1 MDSISDFQHLSSDI
15 SHLLLIFKRRW
26 KPALMTSVAIFTV
39 IAILTVLQKP
49 SYEASGKILLKKGN
63 VTSSLTESGKQI
75 SELDSVGSSD
85 PISTEIEIIKSLPLI
100 ERVIKSANIRD
111 DEGELLKPEAFIERR
126 LSVQKRRGTDVLE
139 IGYKS
144 KSAQETATVVNR
156 LMNLYIENSIMG
168 DRAQAEL
175 TAQFITQQ
183 LPNNQ
188 TAVRKAEEALRNFKE
203 TNLISDLN
211 SERQS
216 VATAISDLTRQL
228 GDTRTALRRS
238 ETRTQTLGRQL
249 GLNSKDALAF
259 GTLSQN
265 PGVQDALIELQKA
278 QTQLSIARDQYQ
290 PRHPKIIDLAGKVK
304 RLQSVTQTQTA
315 NISDGVTNTANSQ
328 IQMRGIQQQ
337 LADEMVKLTADN
349 ASLKTQINSLETEKV
364 EYQKRVLT
372 LPKLEQKQREL
383 ERQLDAAQSTYS
395 SLLKKLQEVRIAANQ
410 SQGNAKVI
418 EFATPPEKILLKPII
433 LKLILGLL
441 LGTLMGMVVTFWQE
455 LQDKTIKTVGEAKD
469 LFGYPLLGI
478 IPALEEEPTES
489 AITHHDLE
497 RAVPTLMLREYPFSP
512 ISEAYRMLQSN
523 LRFLKSDQV
532 LKTIVITSCSPGEG
546 KSTIAANL
554 ALTMV
559 QQGFKV
565 LLIDADMR
573 RPIQHQIW
581 ELYQSKG
588 LSEVLVGQAQAINA
602 IQKVE
607 EGLHVLSAGVTPP
620 NPGAL
625 LDSKRMSDLM
635 QEFAKIYDYVIVD
648 TPPLLV
654 ANESRGLGQLAD
666 GLVLVVRPGVAD
678 SNDATAA
685 KELLKQ
691 VESKVL
697 GLVINGVETQKEPD
711 SYYHYTSD
719 YNSPPTVLAQP
730 VKIPSRSVLNDYRI
744 VLEHDA
750 SDDVRH

>member
-1 MDSISDFQHLSSDI
+1 MAFNNSMESVSEFQRLSTDI
-15 SHLLLIFKRRW
+15 SHLWLIFKRRW
-26 KPALMTSVAIFTV
+26 KPALITSTAIFTV

-49 SYEASGKILLKKGN
+49 SYEAKGKILLKKGN

-100 ERVIKSANIRD
+100 ERVIKEAHIRD
-111 DEGELLKPEAFIERR
+111 DKGKLLKPEPFLERR
-126 LSVQKRRGTDVLE
+126 LSVQKHRGTDVLE
-139 IGYKS
+139 ITYKS
-144 KSAQETATVVNR
+144 KSAQETATVVNK

-183 LPNNQ
+183 LPTNQ
-188 TAVRKAEEALRNFKE
+188 TAVSKAEEALRNFKE

-216 VATAISDLTRQL
+216 VATAISDLTRQI

-238 ETRTQTLGRQL
+238 ENRTQSLETQL

-259 GTLSQN
+259 STLSQN
-265 PGVQDALIELQKA
+265 PGVQDALTELQKA
-278 QTQLSIARDQYQ
+278 QTQLAIARDQYQ
-290 PRHPKIIDLAGKVK
+290 PRHPKIVDLEGKVN
-304 RLQSVTQTQTA
+304 RLKSVTQTQTT
-315 NISDGVTNTANSQ
+315 NISSGITNTANPQ

-364 EYQKRVLT
+364 QYQKRVLT

-418 EFATPPEKILLKPII
+418 EFAAPPEKILLKPII

-441 LGTLMGMVVTFWQE
+441 LGILMGMVVTFWQE
-455 LQDKTIKTVGEAKD
+455 LRDKTIKTVGEAKD

-478 IPALEEEPTES
+478 IPALEQESTES
-489 AITHHDLE
+489 AIAHYDLE
-497 RAVPTLMLREYPFSP
+497 RTVPKLILKDLPFSP
-512 ISEAYRMLQSN
+512 ISEAFRMLQSN
-523 LRFLKSDQV
+523 LRFLKSDQA
-532 LKTIVITSCSPGEG
+532 LKTIAITSCSPGEG

-573 RPIQHQIW
+573 RPMQHQIW
-581 ELYQSKG
+581 ELRQSHG
-588 LSEVLVGQAQAINA
+588 LSEVLVSQAKSVEA
-602 IQKVE
+602 IQEVA
-607 EGLHVLSAGVTPP
+607 EGLHVLSSGVTPP

-625 LDSKRMSDLM
+625 LDSNRMSALI
-635 QEFAKIYDYVIVD
+635 QEFSTIYDYVIVD
-648 TPPLLV
+648 TPPLLF
-654 ANESRGLGQLAD
+654 ATESRSLGQLAD

-678 SNDATAA
+678 ANDAAA
-685 KELLKQ
+685 TKELLKKI
-691 VESKVL
+691 ESKVL
-697 GLVINGVETQKEPD
+697 GLVLNGVEMQKEPD
-711 SYYHYTSD
+711 SYFHYSSEYTSP
-719 YNSPPTVLAQP
+719 STIMHSTLPTRLSKHFKEVF
-730 VKIPSRSVLNDYRI
+730 
-744 VLEHDA
+744 
-750 SDDVRH
+750 

>member
-1 MDSISDFQHLSSDI
+1 MDSTSDFQRLLTDI
-15 SHLLLIFKRRW
+15 SHLCLIFKRRW
-26 KPALMTSVAIFTV
+26 KPALITSTAIFTV
-39 IAILTVLQKP
+39 IAILTLLQKP
-49 SYEASGKILLKKGN
+49 SYEAHGKILLKKGN

-100 ERVIKSANIRD
+100 ERVIKEANVRD
-111 DEGELLKPEAFIERR
+111 DKGELLKPEPFLERR

-139 IGYKS
+139 IAYKS
-144 KSAQETATVVNR
+144 KSAQETAMVVNK

-183 LPNNQ
+183 LPTNQ

-216 VATAISDLTRQL
+216 VATAISDLTRQI
-228 GDTRTALRRS
+228 GDTRTSLRRS
-238 ETRTQTLGRQL
+238 ETRTQALGAQL
-249 GLNSKDALAF
+249 GLKTKDALAF

-265 PGVQDALIELQKA
+265 PGVQDALTELQKA
-278 QTQLSIARDQYQ
+278 NTQLAIARDQYQ
-290 PRHPKIIDLAGKVK
+290 PRHPKLIDLEDKVN
-304 RLQSVTQTQTA
+304 RLRSVTQTQTA
-315 NISDGVTNTANSQ
+315 NIAGRATNTANPQ

-349 ASLKTQINSLETEKV
+349 ASFKTQIHSLETEKAK
-364 EYQKRVLT
+364 YQKQVLT

-418 EFATPPEKILLKPII
+418 EFAAPPEKILLKPII
-433 LKLILGLL
+433 LKLILGVL

-455 LQDKTIKTVGEAKD
+455 LRDKTIKTVGEAKD

-478 IPALEEEPTES
+478 IPALEEGPTES
-489 AITHHDLE
+489 AIAPYDLE
-497 RAVPTLMLREYPFSP
+497 RTVPRLILRDSPFSP

-523 LRFLKSDQV
+523 LRFLKSDQA
-532 LKTIVITSCSPGEG
+532 LKTIAITSCSPGEG

-565 LLIDADMR
+565 LLVDADMR
-573 RPIQHQIW
+573 RPMQHQIW
-581 ELYQSKG
+581 ELRQSHG
-588 LSEVLVGQAQAINA
+588 LSEVLVSQAKAIEA
-602 IQKVE
+602 IQEVA
-607 EGLHVLSAGVTPP
+607 EGLHLLSSGVTPP

-625 LDSKRMSDLM
+625 LDSKRMSALI
-635 QEFAKIYDYVIVD
+635 QEFSTIYDYVIVD
-648 TPPLLV
+648 TPPLLF
-654 ANESRGLGQLAD
+654 ATESRSLGQLAD

-678 SNDATAA
+678 ANDATAT

-691 VESKVL
+691 IESKVL
-697 GLVINGVETQKEPD
+697 GLVLNGVETQKEPD
-711 SYYHYTSD
+711 SYFHYTNE
-719 YNSPPTVLAQP
+719 YTSPSTIHSTLPTR
-730 VKIPSRSVLNDYRI
+730 PSKHFKEI
-744 VLEHDA
+744 F
-750 SDDVRH
+750 